1 MTIRYVRSAAAGS
14 ANGTSWANAY
24 TTITSAFAAG
34 AAGDTYYV
42 SEDHAESTAS
52 NVAPNSKGTLANP
65 TFAICVDHTGSVP
78 PVVAD
83 LRTTAQVNTTG
94 FSNAIFFNGST
105 VYYGI
110 IFTSGSASIT
120 LASSSAITQKF
131 INCSLRIAGGN
142 SSDALQT
149 SAGVGQRIE
158 LINTTV
164 SFSSGFHTILMTCDF
179 IWRDTPSALLGT
191 MPTKLFTLGSG
202 GKLKCQGVDLS
213 ASGSGNTIVGTPSSN
228 TTGATAELIDCK
240 TNAAVTIAAV
250 PQSHGQIEIDAM
262 RVGSTGVNYNQY
274 RGRYTGSLVEETT
287 IVHTGGA
294 SNGTTPISWKIV
306 TTANATWHFPFEA
319 PPIAIWN
326 DTTGSAVTATVECR
340 AAAIPNDDEL
350 WLEVE
355 YLGDASSPQASFVS
369 DVKATLLTAAAAQA
383 SSSESW
389 GGSTASFKLDVT
401 FTPQQK
407 GWVLARVKAGKASST
422 FYVDPKVTLT

>member
-1 MTIRYVRSAAAGS
+1 MTIRYIRSAASGS

-24 TTITSAFAAG
+24 TTISAAFSAG
-34 AAGDTYYV
+34 NAGDTYYI
-42 SEDHAESTAS
+42 SEDHAESTAG
-52 NVAPNSKGTLANP
+52 NVPPNSKGTLANP
-65 TFAICVDHTGSVP
+65 TLCICADHTGSVP

-83 LRTTAQVNTTG
+83 LRKTAQVNTTG

-120 LASSSAITQKF
+120 LASSSAIAQKF
-131 INCSLRIAGGN
+131 DNCSLRIAGGN
-142 SSDALQT
+142 SGDSIGT
-149 SAGVGQRIE
+149 SGGVGQRIE
-158 LINTTV
+158 LLNTTV
-164 SFSSGFHTILMTCDF
+164 SFSSVFQTINTGCDF
-179 IWRDTPSALLGT
+179 SWRDTPSALLNT
-191 MPTKLFTLGSG
+191 IPNSLFTLASG

-213 ASGSGNTIVGTPSSN
+213 AAGSGKTIIGTPASN
-228 TTGATAELIDCK
+228 TTGATVELIDCK
-240 TNAAVTIAAV
+240 TNAAVTIAAT

-262 RVGSTGVNYNQY
+262 RVGSSGVNYNQY
-274 RGRYTGSLVEETT
+274 RGRYTGSLIEETT

-326 DTTGSAVTATVECR
+326 DTTGSPVTATVECR

-355 YLGDASSPQASFVS
+355 YLGDASSPQGSFVS
-369 DVKATLLTAAAAQA
+369 DVKATLLTAAAAQT

-407 GWVLARVKAGKASST
+407 GWVLARVKAGKASAT

>member
-1 MTIRYVRSAAAGS
+1 M
-14 ANGTSWANAY
+14 
-24 TTITSAFAAG
+24 
-34 AAGDTYYV
+34 
-42 SEDHAESTAS
+42 
-52 NVAPNSKGTLANP
+52 
-65 TFAICVDHTGSVP
+65 
-78 PVVAD
+78 
-83 LRTTAQVNTTG
+83 
-94 FSNAIFFNGST
+94 
-105 VYYGI
+105 
-110 IFTSGSASIT
+110 
-120 LASSSAITQKF
+120 
-131 INCSLRIAGGN
+131 
-142 SSDALQT
+142 
-149 SAGVGQRIE
+149 
-158 LINTTV
+158 
-164 SFSSGFHTILMTCDF
+164 
-179 IWRDTPSALLGT
+179 
-191 MPTKLFTLGSG
+191 
-202 GKLKCQGVDLS
+202 
-213 ASGSGNTIVGTPSSN
+213 
-228 TTGATAELIDCK
+228 
-240 TNAAVTIAAV
+240 

>member
-164 SFSSGFHTILMTCDF
+164 SFSSGFHTI
-179 IWRDTPSALLGT
+179 
-191 MPTKLFTLGSG
+191 
-202 GKLKCQGVDLS
+202 
-213 ASGSGNTIVGTPSSN
+213 
-228 TTGATAELIDCK
+228 
-240 TNAAVTIAAV
+240 
-250 PQSHGQIEIDAM
+250 
-262 RVGSTGVNYNQY
+262 
-274 RGRYTGSLVEETT
+274 
-287 IVHTGGA
+287 
-294 SNGTTPISWKIV
+294 
-306 TTANATWHFPFEA
+306 
-319 PPIAIWN
+319 
-326 DTTGSAVTATVECR
+326 
-340 AAAIPNDDEL
+340 
-350 WLEVE
+350 
-355 YLGDASSPQASFVS
+355 
-369 DVKATLLTAAAAQA
+369 
-383 SSSESW
+383 
-389 GGSTASFKLDVT
+389 
-401 FTPQQK
+401 
-407 GWVLARVKAGKASST
+407 
-422 FYVDPKVTLT
+422 